1 MPMTRVHLCWLAGSA
16 ALGVAVFL
24 LGYGFRPA
32 TDTNRRA
39 DVPPHRH
46 DPPDKPQFAPSR
58 RPPGALKPRPPELP
72 APVPPPYPAD
82 SPEQQDWIATRI
94 ADLNALAWYD
104 DAESLH
110 RILAE
115 LSNPLPEIQAAA
127 LTATIAFGSR
137 DAIPYLEQLAAQAR
151 DPKQQQALTEAIAY
165 LRQPTLL
172 EKLDQPPADHPE

>member
-1 MPMTRVHLCWLAGSA
+1 MPMTRVHLCWLAGGA

-24 LGYGFRPA
+24 MGYGFRPVADTRQRAAA
-32 TDTNRRA
+32 T
-39 DVPPHRH
+39 PSRH
-46 DPPDKPQFAPSR
+46 DPPDPPQFTPSR
-58 RPPGALKPRPPELP
+58 RLPGTLKQHPPELP

-82 SPEQQDWIATRI
+82 SPQHQDWIATRI

-104 DAESLH
+104 DADSLH

-115 LSNPLPEIQAAA
+115 LYNPLQEIQAAA

-137 DAIPYLEQLAAQAR
+137 DAIPCLEQLAAQSR
-151 DPKQQQALTEAIAY
+151 DPKQQLALTDAIAY

-172 EKLDQPPADHPE
+172 EKLDPPPEHTE